1 MCFPHRCARV
11 RMAILQLR
19 RARRR
24 REAEE
29 RSLYART
36 SDDVHLAWLQCTTYF
51 FIFIFCLL
59 PPARASLPA
68 ALARSCEPCHSELA
82 ERAAVIGGVPVE
94 ERCCAGGRGT
104 QRDSHSAPKRRLDDV
119 CAPKRQRGT
128 DIESVFAHGWLRSS
142 AAFTR

>member
-1 MCFPHRCARV
+1 MKRKSGRSTHGRPTTFTWHGFSARP
-11 RMAILQLR
+11 
-19 RARRR
+19 
-24 REAEE
+24 
-29 RSLYART
+29 
-36 SDDVHLAWLQCTTYF
+36 
-51 FIFIFCLL
+51 IFVLFLFFCLL